1 MDELV
6 YIKETLSTQESLRE
20 QALLQDGEKL
30 PEVRAVYTFSQKEGR
45 GQQGNTWF
53 GGEDSNVAMTVG
65 IECSDVPVEALFSI
79 NMALSLGALDYV
91 CAQVLQ
97 GSLKWPND
105 LYVGKKKLGGILIE
119 NRVENNK
126 VLSVSF
132 GVGWNVN
139 QKEFPEH
146 LPNPVSLWQ
155 VDKKERDLH
164 EEAEK
169 MFTAIRNA
177 YELFG
182 KLRREHGL
190 EWTFL
195 YYKRTYLHNLYAWN
209 RWRIYRYQGQEVHAR
224 IVDVDLYGHLRLETA
239 LQGFLT
245 ADIKQLQ
252 YGFDV

>member
-1 MDELV
+1 MEELV
-6 YIKETLSTQESLRE
+6 YLKETLSTQGALRE
-20 QALLQDGEKL
+20 QAAWQEGEKL
-30 PEVRAVYTFSQKEGR
+30 PEVRGVYTFLQKEGR
-45 GQQGNTWF
+45 GQQGNAWF
-53 GGEDSNVAMTVG
+53 GGEDRNVAMTVG
-65 IECSDVPVEALFSI
+65 LDCADVPVEALFSL

-91 CAQVLQ
+91 CSQVLQ
-97 GSLKWPND
+97 ASLKWPND

-119 NRVENNK
+119 NRVEDNK

-139 QKEFPEH
+139 QREFPED

-169 MFTAIRNA
+169 MFTFLRNA
-177 YELFG
+177 YDLFG

-190 EWTFL
+190 PWAFA

-209 RWRIYRYQGQEVHAR
+209 RWRMYRYQGQEIHAR

-239 LQGFLT
+239 LQGFLSV
-245 ADIKQLQ
+245 DIKQLQ

>member
-1 MDELV
+1 MEGLV
-6 YIKETLSTQESLRE
+6 YIKETLSTQEALRE
-20 QALLQDGEKL
+20 RTLIHDGGKL
-30 PEVRAVYTFSQKEGR
+30 PEVRAVYTFSQKQGR

-65 IECSDVPVEALFSI
+65 IDCADVPVEALFSL

-97 GSLKWPND
+97 ASLKWPND
-105 LYVGKKKLGGILIE
+105 LYVGQKKLGGILIE
-119 NRVENNK
+119 NRVEDNK

-146 LPNPVSLWQ
+146 LPNPVSLWR
-155 VDKKERDLH
+155 VDRKERDLH
-164 EEAEK
+164 GEAEK
-169 MFTAIRNA
+169 MFTAIRDA
-177 YELFG
+177 YALFG

-245 ADIKQLQ
+245 ADIKQLE